1 MPKLKLNGQMVCQT
15 EDQREAILAHVDE
28 HVRLTRAEEGCLE
41 FSISETRDPLVFQVD
56 EMFASEEDY
65 QAHRARTES
74 TEWAEATKGIKRK
87 YNISMV
93 KVGR

>member
-15 EDQREAILAHVDE
+15 PEQREAVMKHLDE
-28 HVRLTRAEEGCLE
+28 HVKLTRSESGCLE
-41 FSISETRDPLVFQVD
+41 FSIEETKDPLVFQVN
-56 EMFASEEDY
+56 EMFASEGDF